1 MSTRPQTE
9 HPAQTPT
16 AEGHEPNGRFARGNP
31 GGTGNPFA
39 RQVAALRQALLDA
52 VSPED
57 LAAIAQALAEKAKR
71 GDVAAAKVL
80 LGYLVGK
87 PTPPPDPDRLDME
100 EVGRLRER
108 AGLLRDMTP
117 LFHAPDAGLFL
128 DILREVR
135 SAKTGGLAGRLGAA
149 LRDPNVDLRKR
160 SVLEGIVEPRPAKRG
175 KAGPDQPSTNGVGG
189 KEPPSANG
197 GNGNEPPAA
206 LMGALDVLLERM
218 ATLDKALASREAANG
233 NGHARS

>member
-1 MSTRPQTE
+1 MNTTPQTE
-9 HPAQTPT
+9 PAAQTQP
-16 AEGHEPNGRFARGNP
+16 ADGRASNGRFARGNP

-39 RQVAALRQALLDA
+39 RQVAALRQGLLDA

-57 LAAIAQALAEKAKR
+57 MAAIAQALAEKAKQ

-87 PTPPPDPDRLDME
+87 PAPAPDPDRMDME

-135 SAKTGGLAGRLGAA
+135 SAKTGGLASRLGAA
-149 LRDPNVDLRKR
+149 LRL
-160 SVLEGIVEPRPAKRG
+160 
-175 KAGPDQPSTNGVGG
+175 
-189 KEPPSANG
+189 SANENAPQG
-197 GNGNEPPAA
+197 AEVVVDGMSCSSPYPSVPILGMRGTQRGQNAA
-206 LMGALDVLLERM
+206 
-218 ATLDKALASREAANG
+218 
-233 NGHARS
+233 

>member
-1 MSTRPQTE
+1 MNTTPQTE
-9 HPAQTPT
+9 PAAQTPP
-16 AEGHEPNGRFARGNP
+16 ADGRHANGRFAEGNK
-31 GGTGNPFA
+31 GGSGNPFA

-57 LAAIAQALAEKAKR
+57 MAAIAQALAEKAKQ

-87 PTPPPDPDRLDME
+87 PAPAPDPDRMDME

-135 SAKTGGLAGRLGAA
+135 SAKTGGLASRLGAA

-160 SVLEGIVEPRPAKRG
+160 SVLSDIVEPRPAKPG
-175 KAGPDQPSTNGVGG
+175 KTAPSQPPSPNGVDG
-189 KEPPSANG
+189 K
-197 GNGNEPPAA
+197 EPPAA

-218 ATLDKALASREAANG
+218 ATLDSALADRKAANG
-233 NGHARS
+233 NGHAHS

>member
-1 MSTRPQTE
+1 RMPMAPTPPME
-9 HPAQTPT
+9 PAAQTP
-16 AEGHEPNGRFARGNP
+16 AEGHNANGRFAPGNK
-31 GGTGNPFA
+31 GGSGNPFA

-52 VSPED
+52 VSPDD
-57 LAAIAQALAEKAKR
+57 LAEIAKALADKAKR

-80 LGYLVGK
+80 LTYLVGK
-87 PTPPPDPDRLDME
+87 PAPAPDPDRLDVE

-108 AGLLRDMTP
+108 AYLLRDMTP
-117 LFHAPDAGLFL
+117 LFHAPDAGPFL

-175 KAGPDQPSTNGVGG
+175 KAGPGQPSTNRVGG

-197 GNGNEPPAA
+197 ANGNEPPAA
-206 LMGALDVLLERM
+206 LTG
-218 ATLDKALASREAANG
+218 
-233 NGHARS
+233 

>member
-1 MSTRPQTE
+1 MPMTTP
-9 HPAQTPT
+9 PATNPPAPTP
-16 AEGHEPNGRFARGNP
+16 ADGREPNGRFARGNP

-100 EVGRLRER
+100 EVGRLRE
-108 AGLLRDMTP
+108 
-117 LFHAPDAGLFL
+117 
-128 DILREVR
+128 
-135 SAKTGGLAGRLGAA
+135 
-149 LRDPNVDLRKR
+149 
-160 SVLEGIVEPRPAKRG
+160 
-175 KAGPDQPSTNGVGG
+175 
-189 KEPPSANG
+189 
-197 GNGNEPPAA
+197 
-206 LMGALDVLLERM
+206 
-218 ATLDKALASREAANG
+218 
-233 NGHARS
+233 